1 MSKRI
6 INLSEISALNP
17 YAKFKTTNLA
27 TEPRLE
33 RLLKLESV
41 FDAPTAHRY
50 TAHIW
55 RALVDEMCKKR
66 TEA

>member
-6 INLSEISALNP
+6 INLNEISTLNP

-33 RLLKLESV
+33 RLLKLEGV
-41 FDAPTAHRY
+41 FDAPTTHRY

-55 RALVDEMCKKR
+55 RALVDEMRKTR
-66 TEA
+66 LEA